1 MELVK
6 VKSKDYQVA
15 GAQPFLETTT
25 GFSKMEQFEQLM
37 ISWGDQ
43 PGGPTGREAS

>member
-15 GAQPFLETTT
+15 GAQPFLETTDRVFQD
-25 GFSKMEQFEQLM
+25 GAVRAADDQL
-37 ISWGDQ
+37 G
-43 PGGPTGREAS
+43 